1 MSEGPASYIA
11 DQPEPQARA
20 LRALRK
26 LLIARIAHAGIAVEE
41 VISYGMPG
49 FRILSG
55 KGQGKILL
63 GYAAWKDHLALY
75 PHSGAVLGRM
85 KTETR
90 GMSQTKS
97 ALHIGIGSLPDENV
111 VDRMIHLRLEETG

>member
-1 MSEGPASYIA
+1 
-11 DQPEPQARA
+11 
-20 LRALRK
+20 
-26 LLIARIAHAGIAVEE
+26 
-41 VISYGMPG
+41 
-49 FRILSG
+49 
-55 KGQGKILL
+55 
-63 GYAAWKDHLALY
+63 
-75 PHSGAVLGRM
+75 M